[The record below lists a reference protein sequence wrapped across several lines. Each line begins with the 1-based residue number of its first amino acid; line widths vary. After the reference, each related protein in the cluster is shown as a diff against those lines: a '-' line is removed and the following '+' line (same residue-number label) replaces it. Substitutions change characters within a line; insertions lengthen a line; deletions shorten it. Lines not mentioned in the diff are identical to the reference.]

1 MNGVLRYFLLGI
13 GTLSLGL
20 GIIGMVLP
28 LLPTTPF
35 ILLSATCYFRA
46 SNRAY
51 EYLLHHK
58 AFGKY
63 IDDYRNKGGIT
74 LKVKVYALTLLWL
87 SISSCIIFS
96 QIPSLAKVTIFFI
109 ASVVTYHIA
118 SKKTL
123 RS

>member
-1 MNGVLRYFLLGI
+1 MNGILRYFLLGI

-20 GIIGMVLP
+20 GIVGIVFP

-35 ILLSATCYFRA
+35 LLLSAACYFRS

-51 EYLLHHK
+51 EYLLNHK
-58 AFGKY
+58 VFGKY
-63 IDDYRNKGGIT
+63 IDDYRNKGGIA

-96 QIPSLAKVTIFFI
+96 QMPSFAKVLIFLI

-118 SKKTL
+118 SRKTL
-123 RS
+123 

>member
-1 MNGVLRYFLLGI
+1 MNGILRYFLLGI

-20 GIIGMVLP
+20 GIVGIVFP

-35 ILLSATCYFRA
+35 LLLSAACYFRS

-51 EYLLHHK
+51 EYLLNHK
-58 AFGKY
+58 VFGKY
-63 IDDYRNKGGIT
+63 IDDYRNKGGIA

-96 QIPSLAKVTIFFI
+96 QMPSFAKVLIFLI
-109 ASVVTYHIA
+109 ASIVTYHIA
-118 SKKTL
+118 SRKTL
-123 RS
+123 

>member
-1 MNGVLRYFLLGI
+1 MNGILRYFLLGI

-20 GIIGMVLP
+20 GIVGIVFP

-35 ILLSATCYFRA
+35 LLLSAACYFRS

-51 EYLLHHK
+51 EYLLNHK
-58 AFGKY
+58 VFGKY
-63 IDDYRNKGGIT
+63 IDDYRNKGGIA
-74 LKVKVYALTLLWL
+74 LKIKIYALTLLWL

-96 QIPSLAKVTIFFI
+96 QMPSFAKVLIFLI

-118 SKKTL
+118 SRKTL
-123 RS
+123 

>member
-1 MNGVLRYFLLGI
+1 MNGVLRYLLLGI

-20 GIIGMVLP
+20 GIVGMVLP

-35 ILLSATCYFRA
+35 LLLSAACYYRG

-51 EYLLHHK
+51 NYLLHHK
-58 AFGKY
+58 IFGKY

-87 SISSCIIFS
+87 SISCCLVFS
-96 QIPSLAKVTIFFI
+96 PIPSYAKVLIFFI
-109 ASVVTYHIA
+109 ASAVTYHIA

-123 RS
+123 RE